1 MYKYTNM
8 VYLCNVVLSGN
19 KTERSTDANYNMGT
33 LKTLCSATEAHH
45 KGPHVVWFHLTELY
59 RRDNV
64 ETESILAVAYWL
76 GQAEKW
82 GVTAIG

>member
-45 KGPHVVWFHLTELY
+45 KGPHVV
-59 RRDNV
+59 
-64 ETESILAVAYWL
+64 
-76 GQAEKW
+76 
-82 GVTAIG
+82 